1 MFVQL
6 SVVLL
11 VAKSVAAVDAV
22 MLAVVVVML
31 LGIVVL
37 LVVLVAATFCLCRV
51 RLHRLLRV
59 GSQVDAGRVSR
70 VRTVLC
76 RGLCRCCHGLGL
88 AVERSHVCQT
98 LVGSLCRLYVVVVV
112 VRCGGFVNAVVQSGA
127 GAHCAG
133 LSRVVIWLM
142 LHVVRCVLLRVF
154 YGRVG
159 VLTLSGKTSWCRVG
173 KVEWK

>member
-1 MFVQL
+1 MFVLL

-11 VAKSVAAVDAV
+11 VAKSVAAVVAV
-22 MLAVVVVML
+22 VLVVVVVML
-31 LGIVVL
+31 LGIVAL
-37 LVVLVAATFCLCRV
+37 LVVLVAATFYLCRV

-70 VRTVLC
+70 VHAVLC
-76 RGLCRCCHGLGL
+76 LGLCRCCLGLGL
-88 AVERSHVCQT
+88 EVGRSHVCRT

-127 GAHCAG
+127 GARCAG

-142 LHVVRCVLLRVF
+142 LHVVRCVLLLVF

-159 VLTLSGKTSWCRVG
+159 VLTQSGRSS
-173 KVEWK
+173 